1 MNNSINIKS
10 YLLSSFFIIIL
21 TLHITP
27 VESNSIRQS
36 STIDIEN
43 IENLMIEQVNIGP
56 RHPGSP
62 GSLVFKNWLFNQTDS
77 SWDIEIQKFTHLD
90 TEVNNYFITHST
102 SISWPKYIFGA
113 HYDSR
118 KVADKDELYPHLP
131 VPGAND
137 GASGVAVILEMLSHI
152 PSDYK
157 NQTGFIL
164 FDAEDQGSGGMEGWD
179 WIIGSEYFVSQMSDE
194 EISSTEFFLLFD
206 MIANDELTLR
216 YEANSDDLLNEEI
229 WNIAHSLGYQN
240 IFEKRIGV
248 SIIDD
253 HRPFLDVNIPSV
265 NLIDLLGYPEH
276 HTIHDTMENVSPE
289 NAAIVLDVVLEWMKS
304 TYWVGGTPT
313 SSMFYNS
320 NTSETSIFI
329 PIIILTLLSSKI
341 LYRKYLLN
349 NLN

>member
-1 MNNSINIKS
+1 M
-10 YLLSSFFIIIL
+10 
-21 TLHITP
+21 
-27 VESNSIRQS
+27 
-36 STIDIEN
+36 IDIQN

-62 GSLVFKNWLFNQTDS
+62 GSLVFKNWLFNQIDL
-77 SWDIEIQKFTHLD
+77 SWDIEIQNFTHLD

-102 SISWPKYIFGA
+102 SNTWPKYIFGA

-118 KVADKDELYPHLP
+118 KVADKDELYPNLP

-152 PSDYK
+152 PSIYK

-179 WIIGSEYFVSQMSDE
+179 WIIGSEYFVSQMTDE

-216 YEANSDDLLNEEI
+216 YEANSDDALNEEI
-229 WNIAHSLGYQN
+229 WNVAHSLGYQN
-240 IFEKRIGV
+240 IFEKRVGV

-253 HRPFLDVNIPSV
+253 HRPFLDANIPSV

-289 NAAIVLDVVLEWMKS
+289 NAAIVLDVVIEWMKS
-304 TYWVGGTPT
+304 TFWSDGIST
-313 SSMFYNS
+313 SSMSHNS
-320 NTSETSIFI
+320 NTTDTPIFI
-329 PIIILTLLSSKI
+329 TMIILTLFSSHK
-341 LYRKYLLN
+341 LYRKFLFN

>member
-1 MNNSINIKS
+1 MHDSINIKS
-10 YLLSSFFIIIL
+10 FLLSLFLIILL
-21 TLHITP
+21 TLHIAP
-27 VESNSIRQS
+27 VDSDSIRQF

-43 IENLMIEQVNIGP
+43 IENLMIEQVNMGP

-77 SWDIEIQKFTHLD
+77 SWDIKIQKFTHLN

-102 SISWPKYIFGA
+102 SNTWPKYIFGA

-118 KVADKDELYPHLP
+118 KVADKDELSPHLP

-137 GASGVAVILEMLSHI
+137 GASGVAVILEMLSHV

-164 FDAEDQGSGGMEGWD
+164 FDAEDQGSGGMLGWD

-206 MIANDELTLR
+206 MIANDELKLR
-216 YEANSDDLLNEEI
+216 YEANSDDKLNEEI
-229 WNIAHSLGYQN
+229 WDVAHSLGYQN
-240 IFEKRIGV
+240 IFEKRVGA

-289 NAAIVLDVVLEWMKS
+289 NAAIVLDVVIQWMKS
-304 TYWVGGTPT
+304 SFWSDDMSPSST
-313 SSMFYNS
+313 SLNS
-320 NTSETSIFI
+320 NVTQVSYYV
-329 PIIILTLLSSKI
+329 IIIAFLLLSFQKSKRYF
-341 LYRKYLLN
+341 LNYLN
-349 NLN
+349 